1 MKIRVKYMASYSGI
15 IDTVTKQV
23 DETYSKGD
31 INALTDRVHDIAEI
45 PIIVDIDVDSG
56 TREVV
61 DEKDLNDED
70 KEDEMYP

>member
-1 MKIRVKYMASYSGI
+1 MASYSGI

-61 DEKDLNDED
+61 DEKDLNDKD